1 MIFEILIIFVL
12 ILLNAFFAFCEFA
25 IVSSNKA
32 VLKQMIKTGNKGAKN
47 TLKLIE
53 ESGKFLST
61 IQIGITL
68 IGILAG
74 AFGGATIAEQIGI
87 FLNKI
92 LFIDPHG
99 EAIAVFFVVLTIT
112 YFSIVIGELIP
123 KQIALTH
130 PEKYAV
136 IVAPAMLLIADKCFP
151 IVRILEQSSRFFL
164 QIIGIKKISNKKI
177 TEAEVK
183 AIIEEGAESGAIE
196 HEEKEMMR
204 RIIALGDRNVKS
216 IMTHKS
222 EINFFYDCDTQ
233 KELVEKIHKNSHS
246 RYPVLDKNNE
256 EIIGIIEVK
265 DIIESALSNNSFT
278 IKKFLKTPTIL
289 PENANCLQALKIF
302 KNSQTHLIAIIDEYG
317 DMQGI
322 ITLSDVIEAIV
333 GVVSSNYSQDKKPHI
348 IKKDHNT
355 WIVDGITSI
364 EEIQLEIGIDEM
376 NNHKEYQTIAGF
388 IQRFLEKEP
397 KEGDVVDLFGFTF
410 EIIDMDFYRI
420 DKVIIKKKPLNL
432 VDN

>member
-1 MIFEILIIFVL
+1 MIIEILIIFIL

-32 VLKQMIKTGNKGAKN
+32 VLKQMLKAGNKGAKS

-68 IGILAG
+68 VGILAG
-74 AFGGATIAEQIGI
+74 AYGGATIAEKIGI
-87 FLNKI
+87 FLNNSPLI
-92 LFIDPHG
+92 NPNG
-99 EAIAVFFVVLTIT
+99 EAIAVFFVVVTLT

-130 PEKYAV
+130 PEKYA
-136 IVAPAMLLIADKCFP
+136 IIISPAMLMLADKCYP
-151 IVRILEQSSRFFL
+151 VVKILEHSSCFFL
-164 QIIGIKKISNKKI
+164 QVFGIKKISNKKI

-183 AIIEEGAESGAIE
+183 AIIDEGAESGAIE

-222 EINFFYDCDTQ
+222 EINFFYDCDDQ
-233 KELVEKIHKNSHS
+233 KNIVEKIHKNSHS
-246 RYPVLDKNNE
+246 RYPVLNKSNE
-256 EIIGIIEVK
+256 EIVGIIEVK
-265 DIIESALSNNSFT
+265 NIIESALSNNNFS

-333 GVVSSNYSQDKKPHI
+333 GIVSSNYSHDKKPHI
-348 IKKDHNT
+348 VKKDHET
-355 WIVDGITSI
+355 WLVDGITSI

-388 IQRFLEKEP
+388 IQRFLNKEP
-397 KEGDVVDLFGFTF
+397 KEGDILDFFGFSF
-410 EIIDMDFYRI
+410 EIIDMDYYRI
-420 DKVIIKKKPLNL
+420 DKIIIKKKLINLNE
-432 VDN
+432 N